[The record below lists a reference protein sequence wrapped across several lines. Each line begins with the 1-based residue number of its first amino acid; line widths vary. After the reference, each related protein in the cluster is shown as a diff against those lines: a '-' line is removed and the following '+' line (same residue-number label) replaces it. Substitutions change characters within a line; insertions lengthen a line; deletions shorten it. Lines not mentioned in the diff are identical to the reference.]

1 MFNCFL
7 SDLTHRDEAL
17 FIAFPDYTYK
27 TRLKEEVIHFHG
39 DEFTNP
45 HPCRIEGFQDS
56 VVSYPCAA
64 SLVRLAQY
72 LFDFCCIQNFG
83 QLVSLS
89 EVLNTAEIEKI

>member
-56 VVSYPCAA
+56 VVSYTCSA
-64 SLVRLAQY
+64 SLVWLAKY
-72 LFDFCCIQNFG
+72 LYYICCIQTFV
-83 QLVSLS
+83 QLICLSGTYFHLCRSL
-89 EVLNTAEIEKI
+89 